1 MADHYFSDHPDS
13 RSDIREISYGL
24 GSISMRFLT
33 DHGVFSIS
41 RVDHG
46 TDLVLKTVLKDRLT
60 APESVLDMGCG
71 YGPIGLTLAK
81 AWPTCSVTMLDVN
94 SRAMELAERNRVLNG
109 LPEEI
114 RIVRQEELAA
124 SRFEMVV
131 TNPPVRAGKTT
142 VYSLFALAQ
151 QHMAAQGALYV
162 VLRKNQGAPSAA
174 KELIRLF
181 GNCEIINRQS
191 GYHILK
197 SRKAE

>member
-1 MADHYFSDHPDS
+1 MPDHYFSDHPDS
-13 RSDIREISYGL
+13 RSDIREIPYEL

-46 TDLVLKTVLKDRLT
+46 TDLLLKTVLKDRDT
-60 APESVLDMGCG
+60 APKSVLDIGCG

-94 SRAMELAERNRVLNG
+94 SRAMELAEKNRVLNG

-124 SRFEMVV
+124 SSFETVV

-151 QHMAAQGALYV
+151 QHMVAQGALYV
-162 VLRKNQGAPSAA
+162 VLRKNQGAPSAV

-191 GYHILK
+191 GFHILK
-197 SRKAE
+197 SVKTE

>member
-1 MADHYFSDHPDS
+1 MPDHYFSDHPDS
-13 RSDIREISYGL
+13 RSEIREIPYVL

-46 TDLVLKTVLKDRLT
+46 TDLLLKTVLKDRDT
-60 APESVLDMGCG
+60 APKSVLDIGCG

-94 SRAMELAERNRVLNG
+94 SRAMELAEKNRVLNG

-124 SRFEMVV
+124 SSFETVV

-151 QHMAAQGALYV
+151 RHMVAQGALYV
-162 VLRKNQGAPSAA
+162 VLRKNQGAPSAV
-174 KELIRLF
+174 KELIRLL

-191 GYHILK
+191 GFHILK
-197 SRKAE
+197 SVKTE